1 MITISIKQQKLTQR
15 RRSGVRKTY
24 RISTGKAGTGNQRDS
39 GQTPLGRHR
48 IAQRIGAGMPLN
60 TVFKARKAVGF
71 YNNYLIDNDDKQEDW
86 ILGRILW
93 LTGDQLGINHRG
105 QVDTFKRYIYLHGTD
120 AEDKLGQ
127 AISHGCI
134 RMACKDI
141 KQVFYHS
148 FIGEKVYIGE
158 YK

>member
-1 MITISIKQQKLTQR
+1 MIIISIKQQKLTQC
-15 RRSGVRKTY
+15 RRSGIRKTY
-24 RISTGKAGTGNQRDS
+24 HISTGKAGSGNNRDS

-48 IAQRIGAGMPLN
+48 IAQLIGAGMPLN

-71 YNNYLIDNDDKQEDW
+71 YNNYLLENDDDKQKDW

-93 LTGDQLGINHRG
+93 LAGDQLGINRRG

-141 KQVFYHS
+141 EQVFCHS
-148 FIGEKVYIGE
+148 FIGEKVYIRSA
-158 YK
+158 